1 MARRGIAPHDSRE
14 LDESE
19 DVAFSATAVI
29 DEQGIVTGWSDG
41 ARRLLGYSREEV
53 VGRPGATL
61 LASDNGSEVAGP
73 SAGDRS
79 WSGHVVLRH
88 RDGHDLRV
96 GLLARRRRTAAGADW
111 LVVRVTESRMRLRD
125 EDLLMKWGFS
135 DFPCVLALF
144 DTDLLLVRANG
155 DAERS
160 VGLTEDQMR
169 GLRVSELVAEQSEPG
184 KVEEAMCRS
193 MATGERER
201 LRILLREPGDE
212 REHAWSVWIAPSRDE
227 DGRLRGFCFTA
238 QDVTEQ
244 YTAQQ
249 RLLLLNKAGTR
260 IGTTLDIRHTAQ
272 QLADVAVPQLA
283 DITSIDLLTFL
294 EHGDEP
300 PLDALTDNVALRRSA
315 QRSVLIGH
323 PEDPV
328 ELGDVTTYPQFSSLV
343 ERLEGSR
350 TTTREESDRLL
361 AQWAAHDPVR
371 AGRLRSQGIHSVMA
385 VPMRSRGVTL
395 GMTMFMRHKRQEP
408 FERDDMLLAEELT
421 ARTAVSIDNAR
432 RYVRERRTA
441 ETLQRDLL
449 PQELPD
455 QSALET
461 VSRYLPARGHAGV
474 GGDWFDVFPLS
485 SARVALV
492 VGDVVGHG
500 LQASA
505 AMGRFRTAV
514 RALAEMGLPPDELLT
529 HLDDMVTSLSEEAG
543 TSGAANTGATCLYA
557 EYDPVSRRCTVAR
570 AGHPMPAVL
579 SPTGAVDILDVPSG
593 PPLGVGG
600 MPFEASETVLPEGSV
615 LALYTNGLIAP
626 RDRDLDEGLALLR
639 SVLARPSPSLDA
651 MGDDILDTL
660 LPEHQQDDAAL
671 LLARTRALNADQ
683 VATWDLPADPA
694 AVARIRS
701 EASKRLSVWGLEDVA
716 FTTELVVS
724 ELVTN
729 AIRYGHP
736 PIRLRL
742 IHDRELICEVTDAGM
757 AAPHLRPARLMDEG
771 GRGLLLVA
779 QLSRRWGVRYG
790 RDGKAIW
797 AEQSLPSDYQFDETG
812 KLRTAF

>member
-1 MARRGIAPHDSRE
+1 MTQGGVAPRE
-14 LDESE
+14 NREMDESE
-19 DVAFSATAVI
+19 DVAFPATAVV
-29 DEQGIVTGWSDG
+29 DQRGVVTAWSEG
-41 ARRLLGYSREEV
+41 ARRLLGYRRGEV
-53 VGRPGATL
+53 VGRPGAGL
-61 LASDNGSEVAGP
+61 LAENGGADYAGP
-73 SAGDRS
+73 DPGSRS
-79 WSGHVVLRH
+79 WTGHVVLRH
-88 RDGHDLRV
+88 RDGHDVRV
-96 GLLARRRRTAAGADW
+96 ALLARRRRTAAGPDW
-111 LVVRVTESRMRLRD
+111 LLVRVTESRMRLRH
-125 EDLLMKWGFS
+125 EGFRMRWGFS
-135 DFPCVLALF
+135 DFPCVLGLF
-144 DTDLLLVRANG
+144 DTDLQLVRANA
-155 DAERS
+155 DAERA
-160 VGLTEDQMR
+160 VGLTEEQMR
-169 GLRVSELVAEQSEPG
+169 GLRPSEMASEQAEPG
-184 KVEEAMCRS
+184 YVEQAMRRS
-193 MATGERER
+193 METGGRER
-201 LRILLREPGDE
+201 LRMLLRLPGDE
-212 REHAWSVWIAPSRDE
+212 REHAWSVWIAPARDE
-227 DGRLRGFCFTA
+227 SGYARGVCFSA

-244 YTAQQ
+244 HAAQQ

-260 IGTTLDIRHTAQ
+260 IGTTLDISHTAQ

-283 DITSIDLLTFL
+283 DFASIDLLTFL

-300 PLDALTDNVALRRSA
+300 PLGPLTDPVAMRRTA
-315 QRSVLIGH
+315 QRSVLIGQH
-323 PEDPV
+323 EDLAEPGEV
-328 ELGDVTTYPQFSSLV
+328 ITYPEFSMLV
-343 ERLEGSR
+343 ERLAGSR
-350 TTTREESDRLL
+350 TTTREASDRLL
-361 AQWAAHDPVR
+361 TELTAHDPVR
-371 AGRLRSQGIHSVMA
+371 AARLRSVGIHSVMA
-385 VPMRSRGVTL
+385 VPMRARGITL
-395 GMTMFMRHKRQEP
+395 GITIFMRHKREEP

-421 ARTAVSIDNAR
+421 ARAAVSIDNAR

-461 VSRYLPARGHAGV
+461 TSRYLPARGHAGV

-485 SARVALV
+485 SSRVALV

-543 TSGAANTGATCLYA
+543 TTGAAYTGATCLYA
-557 EYDPVSRRCTVAR
+557 EYDPVSRCCTAAR

-579 SPTGAVDILDVPSG
+579 SPTGDVHMLDLPAG

-600 MPFEASETVLPEGSV
+600 MPFEAAETELPEGTV

-626 RDRDLDEGLALLR
+626 RGRDIDEGIGLLR
-639 SVLARPSPSLDA
+639 NTLTEAPPSLDA
-651 MGDDILDTL
+651 ISDRILDTL
-660 LPEHQQDDAAL
+660 LLEQQQDDAAL
-671 LLARTRALNADQ
+671 LLARTRALNTDQ
-683 VATWDLPADPA
+683 VATWDLPADPS
-694 AVARIRS
+694 AVAGIRN
-701 EASKRLSVWGLEDVA
+701 EVAGRLGVWGLEDVA

-729 AIRYGHP
+729 AIRYGQE

-742 IHDRELICEVTDAGM
+742 IHDRELICEVSDAGM

-790 RDGKAIW
+790 PEGKAIW
-797 AEQSLPSDYQFDETG
+797 AEQSLPADYQFDKVG